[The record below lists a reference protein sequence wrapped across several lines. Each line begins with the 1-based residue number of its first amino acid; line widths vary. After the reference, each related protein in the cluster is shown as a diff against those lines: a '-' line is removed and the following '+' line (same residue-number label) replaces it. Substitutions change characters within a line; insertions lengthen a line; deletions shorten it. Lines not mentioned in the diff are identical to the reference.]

1 MKKQARASAKKAARG
16 AEAPRAAQGLAVARR
31 APRATPAIL
40 TRSNGNGNHKAAEEA
55 QRISPLFDLPTPIAK
70 PIKEKAATPE
80 PAPAPERDDQQPLE
94 RIRDILFG
102 SQMSALDARLA
113 AMQSEMAELRGAVA
127 ALNAR
132 VDEAQK
138 TGDEK
143 LERARRGLRMSIT
156 NIHMQM
162 KELANRLE
170 NDTISAAE
178 LGELL
183 HHLGSAIKQDANG

>member
-1 MKKQARASAKKAARG
+1 M
-16 AEAPRAAQGLAVARR
+16 AQGLAVARR
-31 APRATPAIL
+31 APRAAPSVL
-40 TRSNGNGNHKAAEEA
+40 TRSNGNGNHKPAEEA
-55 QRISPLFDLPTPIAK
+55 QRISPLFDLPTPIPK

-113 AMQSEMAELRGAVA
+113 AIQSEMAELRGAVA

-162 KELANRLE
+162 KEMADRLE
-170 NDTISAAE
+170 NDTMSAAE

-183 HHLGSAIKQDANG
+183 HQLGSAVKQDANG